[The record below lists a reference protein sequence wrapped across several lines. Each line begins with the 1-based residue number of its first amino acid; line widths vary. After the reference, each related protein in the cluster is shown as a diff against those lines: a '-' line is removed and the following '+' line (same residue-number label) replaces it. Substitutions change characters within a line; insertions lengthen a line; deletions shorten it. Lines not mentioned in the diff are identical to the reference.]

1 MVGVAFVTM
10 SLVVALSVFNGLE
23 DLIRSLY
30 NSFDPELKVTA
41 MKGKSF
47 PVNDAFLS
55 RIRAIEGVGVVTEV
69 IEDNALLKY
78 KEDQM
83 VVKVKGVSE
92 NFTQQNRMDSMITE
106 GEFTL
111 RKDSIDYAII
121 GRGVQFNLSIPL
133 NGTIY
138 PLQLWYPK
146 NKPAMGLDPLS
157 VFNRENIMPGA
168 VFAIEKQYDDNYI
181 FVPLSFTEKLL
192 HYGNKRTSL
201 EIKTKEG
208 FRIKEVQ
215 NSIKKML
222 GPDFKVQN
230 SDEQHASLLKAVK
243 IEKLFMH
250 ITISFILAIASLNI
264 FFSLTMLALEK
275 KKDIA
280 ILFSMGAS
288 QNLIKN
294 IFLLE
299 GTIIAFLGAFTG
311 IILGLAICIVQQEF
325 GIVPMGMETSV
336 VDAYP
341 VKIQAGDFISAA
353 LTILVITILI
363 SYRPAVKASKVTIKD
378 NL

>member
-55 RIRAIEGVGVVTEV
+55 RIRAIEGAGVVTEV

-111 RKDSIDYAII
+111 RKDSVDYAII

-201 EIKTKEG
+201 EIKTKDG

-275 KKDIA
+275 KKDVA

>member
-275 KKDIA
+275 KKDVA

>member
-30 NSFDPELKVTA
+30 NSFDPELKITA

-47 PVNDAFLS
+47 PVDDVFIS
-55 RIRAIEGVGVVTEV
+55 RIKAIEGVKVVTEV

-92 NFTQQNRMDSMITE
+92 NFTEQNRMDSMITE

-111 RKDSIDYAII
+111 RKDSVDYAII
-121 GRGVQFNLSIPL
+121 GRGIQFNLSVPL
-133 NGTIY
+133 NGTIF

-146 NKPAMGLDPLS
+146 SKPSMGIDPLA

-181 FVPLSFTEKLL
+181 FVPLSFTQKLL
-192 HYGNKRTSL
+192 NYRDKRTSL
-201 EIKTKEG
+201 EIKTKDG
-208 FRIKEVQ
+208 YRINEVQ
-215 NSIKKML
+215 KRLKKVL
-222 GPDFKVQN
+222 GPDFRVQN

-250 ITISFILAIASLNI
+250 ITISFILAIASINI

-275 KKDIA
+275 KKDVA

-288 QNLIKN
+288 QNLVKN
-294 IFLLE
+294 IFLME

-311 IILGLAICIVQQEF
+311 LIIGLAICILQKEL

-341 VKIQAGDFISAA
+341 IKIQASDFLSTGV
-353 LTILVITILI
+353 TILIITIFI
-363 SYRPAVKASKVTIKD
+363 SYRPAAKASKATIKD